1 MPDVSVVYKLHLE
14 CGRLI
19 NLYDWLQAFISVVD
33 PEADTSNKKAIDQKL
48 QYPLQRIVRALHNVT
63 FFHKFAQFK
72 LPLYLKTFF
81 FVKYFLY
88 IVQVHYTSIGIYYF
102 LGFIM
107 YVLLLFS
114 PWQCN

>member
-81 FVKYFLY
+81 LLNISY
-88 IVQVHYTSIGIYYF
+88 I
-102 LGFIM
+102 
-107 YVLLLFS
+107 
-114 PWQCN
+114 